1 MTPGPWLGWCIVLA
15 VLAGLLAALSALAER
30 FGAETTRKALH
41 VGMGLATL
49 ALPWLF
55 NEAWP
60 VVVLGIVVGSLFVA
74 LRRLA
79 PLRGVGRALHAVQR
93 NSLGEF
99 YFVLAAVVIFVLAA
113 GETVLFLIPILI
125 LTLADPA
132 AALIGTRFGSR
143 RYPTG
148 AGKSVE
154 GSLAF
159 LVTAFYCAYLPLLL
173 LTPNTAYACSILA
186 ALVAATTTLCEA
198 VSDRGLDN
206 LVVPLSAFVALQ
218 VVHPVMPAPAVGFA
232 LIGLGVFLTIAAL
245 RLLGTSRHERAL

>member
-1 MTPGPWLGWCIVLA
+1 MTPSPWLGWCIVLF
-15 VLAGLLAALSALAER
+15 VLTGLLATLSALGER
-30 FGAETTRKALH
+30 FSAEATRKALH
-41 VGMGLATL
+41 IGMGLATL

-55 NEAWP
+55 SETWP

-74 LRRLA
+74 LRWLA
-79 PLRGVGRALHAVQR
+79 PLRSFGRALHAVQR

-154 GSLAF
+154 GSIAF
-159 LVTAFYCAYLPLLL
+159 LATAFYCAYFPLLL
-173 LTPNTAYACSILA
+173 LTPHAAYSCAMLA
-186 ALVAATTTLCEA
+186 AVVAAMTTLCEA
-198 VSDRGLDN
+198 VADRGLDN

-218 VVHPVMPAPAVGFA
+218 AVHPVMPAPAVGFA

-245 RLLGTSRHERAL
+245 RILGTSRHERAF